1 TCGRGPSS
9 TCGTKIHRA
18 MEISAQAAPA
28 MYSGRNPRARKAV
41 MDGRCAAAAGS
52 SIFSRRDMGVELRHG
67 LIWLVADLVAV
78 PQAAGDAAGEV
89 LGLGGEGGIVEFVQ
103 RFTEQV
109 QPADEHRAFQAW
121 QGDVARHGRAA

>member
-1 TCGRGPSS
+1 
-9 TCGTKIHRA
+9 

-52 SIFSRRDMGVELRHG
+52 SIFSRRAMGVELRHG
-67 LIWLVADLVAV
+67 LIWLVADLGAV

-89 LGLGGEGGIVEFVQ
+89 LGLGREGGYGELGQ
-103 RFTEQV
+103 RFTERV
-109 QPADEHRAFQAW
+109 QPLDAERACTGW
-121 QGDVARHGRAA
+121 EGDVARTGRAG